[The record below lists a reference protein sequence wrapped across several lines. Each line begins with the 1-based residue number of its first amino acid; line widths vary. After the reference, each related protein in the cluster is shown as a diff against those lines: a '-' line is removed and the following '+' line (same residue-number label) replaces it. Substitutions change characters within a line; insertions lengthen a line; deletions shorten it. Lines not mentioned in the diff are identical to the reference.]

1 MRTVQS
7 SLLTT
12 SFALLGACAGLAQ
25 DERVDCQDD
34 VQCAD
39 FFGPGSVCEAGGV
52 CSEPTGTNRVQVGM
66 LYVGPVGDHGWTKTH
81 DESRNDVIEALGI
94 EAMFAPS
101 VSATDAPARIDEFVA
116 RGDNVIIGT
125 SFDFLVPIQAAALKY
140 PDVQFLLVNGFQT
153 GPNLGSYSGRM
164 YQVLYQAGYL
174 AGKMTKTG
182 VVGVVG
188 SVTIPETVS
197 HTNAFARGVAASNP
211 EARVMIR
218 WVGAWFDPPVET
230 AATEELLAAGA
241 DLILSQTDTTIPIE
255 TANAASTAENPIYTI
270 GYDNADSCKFAPDT
284 CLTSAYWNWGPI
296 LTKVLTQI
304 QQGTWEPSIFLWEEM
319 NADPAESVTYLA
331 PINEDLV
338 PSSIRIEVEG
348 LVDDLSERTQAGRM
362 LPFRGPVSDTAGEL
376 RFAAG
381 KYPEDEDILRM
392 CWFVEGVVDL
402 EGNPAEVPSGC
413 PGDP

>member
-182 VVGVVG
+182 AR
-188 SVTIPETVS
+188 SLAELVTMV
-197 HTNAFARGVAASNP
+197 NR
-211 EARVMIR
+211 
-218 WVGAWFDPPVET
+218 
-230 AATEELLAAGA
+230 AG
-241 DLILSQTDTTIPIE
+241 
-255 TANAASTAENPIYTI
+255 
-270 GYDNADSCKFAPDT
+270 
-284 CLTSAYWNWGPI
+284 
-296 LTKVLTQI
+296 
-304 QQGTWEPSIFLWEEM
+304 
-319 NADPAESVTYLA
+319 
-331 PINEDLV
+331 
-338 PSSIRIEVEG
+338 
-348 LVDDLSERTQAGRM
+348 
-362 LPFRGPVSDTAGEL
+362 
-376 RFAAG
+376 
-381 KYPEDEDILRM
+381 
-392 CWFVEGVVDL
+392 
-402 EGNPAEVPSGC
+402 
-413 PGDP
+413 